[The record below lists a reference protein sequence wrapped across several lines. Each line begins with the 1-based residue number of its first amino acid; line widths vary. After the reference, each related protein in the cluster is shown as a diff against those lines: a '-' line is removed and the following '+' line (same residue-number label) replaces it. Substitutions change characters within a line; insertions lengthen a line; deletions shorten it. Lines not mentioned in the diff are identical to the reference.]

1 MLTANL
7 VKDVWTSVAEGLQA
21 DLDSRRKPDPG
32 GSAPDPGDSAPDQS
46 HKCADEVSFMPPNVD
61 AMSEATIRKYQD
73 QAHVMIDQS
82 ATLLVE
88 TSDGKTMVEMLR
100 AAINR
105 HESPVAAGTS
115 MYDMGIYD
123 VKLAG
128 ESVTHPHLRVCGFR
142 SEHYMKMSLA
152 CVRALLPEGSDNL
165 EEFADSGLLVLID
178 GGKRPGPARFFAL

>member
-1 MLTANL
+1 M
-7 VKDVWTSVAEGLQA
+7 VKDVWTSVTEGLKA
-21 DLDSRRKPDPG
+21 DLDSRRTTDPG

-82 ATLLVE
+82 VTLLVE
-88 TSDGKTMVEMLR
+88 TSDWKAMVEMLR

-115 MYDMGIYD
+115 MYDMGH
-123 VKLAG
+123 LCCEAG
-128 ESVTHPHLRVCGFR
+128 RRVGDTPAPAGLWLPFGALYETVTRMC
-142 SEHYMKMSLA
+142 A
-152 CVRALLPEGSDNL
+152 C
-165 EEFADSGLLVLID
+165 
-178 GGKRPGPARFFAL
+178 PASNGE